1 MENLKL
7 NGLKAETK
15 MDINDCKILWDK
27 RKGFRISKR
36 DREAI
41 KKDLRTM
48 SKLIEEAMSYTK
60 EKLLKENRE
69 TVVQFWLNTNTPT
82 NYCVDL
88 NYDRG
93 FGAWL
98 LTIVDADAKKPVG
111 EIVSDKWMLMQLLM
125 DEDAEVDAIC

>member
-1 MENLKL
+1 
-7 NGLKAETK
+7 

-27 RKGFRISKR
+27 RKGFRIPKR

>member
-1 MENLKL
+1 
-7 NGLKAETK
+7 

-48 SKLIEEAMSYTK
+48 SKLIEEAMIYTK

-69 TVVQFWLNTNTPT
+69 TVVQLWLNTNTSNT
-82 NYCVDL
+82 YYINL
-88 NYDRG
+88 HYDCG
-93 FGAWL
+93 SEAWL
-98 LTIVDADAKKPVG
+98 LTIEDADAKKPVG
-111 EIVSDKWMLMQLLM
+111 EIVSDKYPLMQLLI